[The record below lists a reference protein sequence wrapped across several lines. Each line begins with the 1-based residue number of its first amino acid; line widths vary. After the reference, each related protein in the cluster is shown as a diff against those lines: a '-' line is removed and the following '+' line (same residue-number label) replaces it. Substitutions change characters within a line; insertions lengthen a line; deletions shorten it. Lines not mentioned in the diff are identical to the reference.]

1 MRITAWNCQM
11 AFRNDYQKL
20 MDSLRPDI
28 AIITECENEE
38 RLKNVAF
45 NNLVWKGD
53 NLNKGIGIFSF
64 SKNYHLELHNEYIEE
79 IKDVI
84 PVKVTGRKEFT
95 LFGCWAKKEL
105 NYIFGI
111 TDSLEKY
118 MKTISGEILIA
129 GDLNANQIWRES
141 KDKGYTKFMTMLTK
155 KEIHSCYHEWTKEEH
170 GKEKMKTHFTR
181 RDSNRGFHIDYCWA
195 SKDLLEQMNNVE
207 IPEFEDWIDFSDH
220 VPLNVEFKKEYN

>member
-1 MRITAWNCQM
+1 MKITAWNCQM
-11 AFRNDYQKL
+11 AFRNDSQKL
-20 MDSLRPDI
+20 IDSFGPDI

-38 RLKNVAF
+38 RLKNIQF
-45 NNLVWKGD
+45 KDIVWKGD

-64 SKNYHLELHNEYIEE
+64 SNDYQVELHSNYNKE

-84 PVKVTGRKEFT
+84 PIRVTGNKEFT
-95 LFGCWAKKEL
+95 LFACWAKKEL

-118 MKTISGEILIA
+118 MKSISGDILIA

-141 KDKGYTKFMTMLTK
+141 KDKGYTKFMAMLKK

-170 GKEKMKTHFTR
+170 GKETKNTHFTH
-181 RDSNRGFHIDYCWA
+181 RDSARGFHIDYCLA
-195 SKDLLEQMNNVE
+195 SKKLLEQMTDVKV
-207 IPEFEDWIDFSDH
+207 PEFNDWIDYSDH
-220 VPLNVEFKKEYN
+220 VPLNVIFS